1 MDSERRKVLEMLAEG
16 KVSADD
22 AERLLEK
29 LDGSG
34 AGKASGTGGAAGAA
48 GGAGGGGAAE
58 AAEGAEANGGAPLKY
73 LRVLVDSADGDK
85 VNVRVPLG
93 LLRTGVSLAMLLPA
107 VAGEKLSENGI
118 DLSNLGGDALVEEL
132 RELTVD
138 VDSAK
143 GDTVRVFCE

>member
-1 MDSERRKVLEMLAEG
+1 MDSERRKVLDMLAEG

-22 AERLLEK
+22 AERLLKK
-29 LDGSG
+29 LDGAG
-34 AGKASGTGGAAGAA
+34 AGGAADETDGPRA
-48 GGAGGGGAAE
+48 GS
-58 AAEGAEANGGAPLKY
+58 APLKY

-85 VNVRVPLG
+85 VNIRVPLG
-93 LLRTGVSLAMLLPA
+93 LLRTGVSLATLLPSA
-107 VAGEKLSENGI
+107 AGEKLSENGI
-118 DLSNLGGDALVEEL
+118 DLSHLSGDALVEEL

>member
-1 MDSERRKVLEMLAEG
+1 MDSERRKVLEMLAAG

-34 AGKASGTGGAAGAA
+34 AGSASGAGNASGA
-48 GGAGGGGAAE
+48 GGAGE
-58 AAEGAEANGGAPLKY
+58 AAEGAEADGAVPLKY

>member
-1 MDSERRKVLEMLAEG
+1 METERRKVLDMVADG
-16 KVSADD
+16 KVTADD
-22 AERLLEK
+22 AEQLLKK

-34 AGKASGTGGAAGAA
+34 AGGAPGTTGAAGTGGGAGA
-48 GGAGGGGAAE
+48 GGAADGAD
-58 AAEGAEANGGAPLKY
+58 GPQANGAPLKY

-85 VNVRVPLG
+85 VNIRVPLG
-93 LLRTGVSLAMLLPA
+93 LLRAGVSLATLLPLA
-107 VAGEKLSENGI
+107 AGEKLSENGI
-118 DLSNLGGDALVEEL
+118 DLSQLSGDALVEEL

>member
-1 MDSERRKVLEMLAEG
+1 MLAAG

-34 AGKASGTGGAAGAA
+34 AGDAAGTP
-48 GGAGGGGAAE
+48 GA
-58 AAEGAEANGGAPLKY
+58 
-73 LRVLVDSADGDK
+73 R
-85 VNVRVPLG
+85 RVPG
-93 LLRTGVSLAMLLPA
+93 ARRTEQRARRRTVRLRSSTCGCWSTAPTATRSTSGCRWACCAPVSAWPCCCRPSP
-107 VAGEKLSENGI
+107 GEKLSENGI
-118 DLSNLGGDALVEEL
+118 DLSHLGGDALVEEL

>member
-1 MDSERRKVLEMLAEG
+1 MDSERRKVLDMLAEG

-22 AERLLEK
+22 AERLLKK
-29 LDGSG
+29 LDGAG
-34 AGKASGTGGAAGAA
+34 AGDAADKTDGPRA
-48 GGAGGGGAAE
+48 GP
-58 AAEGAEANGGAPLKY
+58 APLKY

-85 VNVRVPLG
+85 VNIRVPLG
-93 LLRTGVSLAMLLPA
+93 LLRTGVSLATLLPSA
-107 VAGEKLSENGI
+107 AGEKLSENGI
-118 DLSNLGGDALVEEL
+118 DLSHLSGDALVEEL

>member
-1 MDSERRKVLEMLAEG
+1 MNTERRKVLDMVAEG

-22 AERLLEK
+22 AERLLQK
-29 LDGSG
+29 LAGSG
-34 AGKASGTGGAAGAA
+34 AGNAEDAADGPEA
-48 GGAGGGGAAE
+48 GE
-58 AAEGAEANGGAPLKY
+58 APLKY

-85 VNVRVPLG
+85 VNIRVPLG
-93 LLRTGVSLAMLLPA
+93 LLRAGVSLATLLPSA
-107 VAGEKLSENGI
+107 AGEKLSENGI
-118 DLSNLGGDALVEEL
+118 DLSHLSGDALVEEL

>member
-1 MDSERRKVLEMLAEG
+1 METERRKVLDMVAAG

-22 AERLLEK
+22 AERLLKK

-34 AGKASGTGGAAGAA
+34 AGGAPGATGAAGA
-48 GGAGGGGAAE
+48 GGAAD
-58 AAEGAEANGGAPLKY
+58 GADGPQANGAPLKY

-85 VNVRVPLG
+85 VNIRVPLG
-93 LLRTGVSLAMLLPA
+93 LLRAGVSLATLLPLA
-107 VAGEKLSENGI
+107 AGEKLSENGI
-118 DLSNLGGDALVEEL
+118 DLSQLSGDALVEEL

>member
-1 MDSERRKVLEMLAEG
+1 METERRKVLDMVAEG

-22 AERLLEK
+22 AERLLKK

-34 AGKASGTGGAAGAA
+34 AGGAAGAA
-48 GGAGGGGAAE
+48 GAADGADGPQ
-58 AAEGAEANGGAPLKY
+58 ANGAPPKF

-85 VNVRVPLG
+85 VNIRVPLG
-93 LLRTGVSLAMLLPA
+93 LLRAGVSLATLLPLA
-107 VAGEKLSENGI
+107 AGEKLSENGI
-118 DLSNLGGDALVEEL
+118 DLSQLSGDALVEEL

-143 GDTVRVFCE
+143 GDMVRVFCE

>member
-1 MDSERRKVLEMLAEG
+1 MDSERRKVLDMLAEG

-22 AERLLEK
+22 AERLLKK
-29 LDGSG
+29 LDGAG
-34 AGKASGTGGAAGAA
+34 AGDAADAA
-48 GGAGGGGAAE
+48 DETDGQRAGP
-58 AAEGAEANGGAPLKY
+58 APLKY

-85 VNVRVPLG
+85 VNIRVPLG
-93 LLRTGVSLAMLLPA
+93 LLRTGVSLATLLPSA
-107 VAGEKLSENGI
+107 AGEKLSENGI
-118 DLSNLGGDALVEEL
+118 DLSHLSGDALVEEL

>member
-1 MDSERRKVLEMLAEG
+1 MEAERRKVLDMVAEG
-16 KVSADD
+16 KVTADE
-22 AERLLEK
+22 AERLLRK

-34 AGKASGTGGAAGAA
+34 AGDAP
-48 GGAGGGGAAE
+48 GAGGTAGAGDAAKGADGSE
-58 AAEGAEANGGAPLKY
+58 AGGAPLKY

-85 VNVRVPLG
+85 VNIRVPLG
-93 LLRTGVSLAMLLPA
+93 LLRAGVSLATLLPA
-107 VAGEKLSENGI
+107 AAGDKLSENGI
-118 DLSNLGGDALVEEL
+118 DLSPLAGDALVEEL

>member
-1 MDSERRKVLEMLAEG
+1 METERRKVLDMVADG

-22 AERLLEK
+22 AEQLLKK

-34 AGKASGTGGAAGAA
+34 AGGAPGAADVAGSGGAADGAD
-48 GGAGGGGAAE
+48 GPQ
-58 AAEGAEANGGAPLKY
+58 ANGAPLKY

-85 VNVRVPLG
+85 VNIRVPLG
-93 LLRTGVSLAMLLPA
+93 LLRAGVSLATLLPLA
-107 VAGEKLSENGI
+107 AGEKLSENGI
-118 DLSNLGGDALVEEL
+118 DLSQLSGDALVEEL

>member
-1 MDSERRKVLEMLAEG
+1 MEAERRKVLDMVAEG
-16 KVSADD
+16 KVTADE
-22 AERLLEK
+22 AERLLRK

-34 AGKASGTGGAAGAA
+34 AGGAPGAGDAP
-48 GGAGGGGAAE
+48 GAGGTAGAGD
-58 AAEGAEANGGAPLKY
+58 AAKGADGSDAGGAPLKY

-85 VNVRVPLG
+85 VNIRVPLG
-93 LLRTGVSLAMLLPA
+93 LLRAGVSLATLLPA
-107 VAGEKLSENGI
+107 AAGEKLSENGI
-118 DLSNLGGDALVEEL
+118 DLSPLAGDALVEEL

>member
-1 MDSERRKVLEMLAEG
+1 METERRKVLDMVAEG

-22 AERLLEK
+22 AERLLKK
-29 LDGSG
+29 LDG
-34 AGKASGTGGAAGAA
+34 T
-48 GGAGGGGAAE
+48 GAGGGKGGGDTAHP
-58 AAEGAEANGGAPLKY
+58 GGASDGADGPEPGGPPLKY

-85 VNVRVPLG
+85 VNIRVPLG
-93 LLRTGVSLAMLLPA
+93 LLRTGVSLATLLPSA
-107 VAGEKLSENGI
+107 AGEKLSENGI
-118 DLSNLGGDALVEEL
+118 DLSHLAGDALVEEL

>member
-1 MDSERRKVLEMLAEG
+1 MDSERRKVLDMLAKG

-22 AERLLEK
+22 AERLLQK

-34 AGKASGTGGAAGAA
+34 AGGASRGGSTANPGAAAGSGDTADGREAGA
-48 GGAGGGGAAE
+48 
-58 AAEGAEANGGAPLKY
+58 APLKY

-85 VNVRVPLG
+85 VNIRVPLG
-93 LLRTGVSLAMLLPA
+93 LLRTGVSLATLLPSA
-107 VAGEKLSENGI
+107 AGEKLSENGI
-118 DLSNLGGDALVEEL
+118 DLSHLAGDALVEEL

>member
-1 MDSERRKVLEMLAEG
+1 MNTERRKVLDMLAAG
-16 KVSADD
+16 KVSAED
-22 AERLLEK
+22 AERLLKK

-34 AGKASGTGGAAGAA
+34 AGDAAGP
-48 GGAGGGGAAE
+48 GGDADGADSPE
-58 AAEGAEANGGAPLKY
+58 ADAAPLKY

-85 VNVRVPLG
+85 VNIRVPLG
-93 LLRTGVSLAMLLPA
+93 LLRTGVSLATLLPSA
-107 VAGEKLSENGI
+107 AGEKLSENGI
-118 DLSNLGGDALVEEL
+118 DLSHLSGDALVEEL

>member
-1 MDSERRKVLEMLAEG
+1 METERRKVLDMVADG

-22 AERLLEK
+22 AEQLLKK

-34 AGKASGTGGAAGAA
+34 AGGAPGAADVAGSGGAADGAD
-48 GGAGGGGAAE
+48 GTQ
-58 AAEGAEANGGAPLKY
+58 ANGAPLKY

-85 VNVRVPLG
+85 VNIRVPLG
-93 LLRTGVSLAMLLPA
+93 LLRAGVSLATLLPLA
-107 VAGEKLSENGI
+107 AGEKLSENGI
-118 DLSNLGGDALVEEL
+118 DLSQLSGDALVEEL

>member
-1 MDSERRKVLEMLAEG
+1 MEAERRKVLDMVAEG
-16 KVSADD
+16 KVSAED
-22 AERLLEK
+22 AERLLKK

-34 AGKASGTGGAAGAA
+34 AGDAAGTGGTA
-48 GGAGGGGAAE
+48 GAGGTADGAASPE
-58 AAEGAEANGGAPLKY
+58 ADGAPLKY

-85 VNVRVPLG
+85 VNIRVPLG
-93 LLRTGVSLAMLLPA
+93 LLRTGVSLATLLPSA
-107 VAGEKLSENGI
+107 AGEKLSENGI
-118 DLSNLGGDALVEEL
+118 DLSHLAGDALVEEL

>member
-1 MDSERRKVLEMLAEG
+1 MNTERRKVLDMVAEG
-16 KVSADD
+16 QVSAED
-22 AERLLEK
+22 AERLLQK

-34 AGKASGTGGAAGAA
+34 GDASLPKDG
-48 GGAGGGGAAE
+48 GGAGG
-58 AAEGAEANGGAPLKY
+58 ANGPQASSAPLKY

-85 VNVRVPLG
+85 VNIRVPLG
-93 LLRTGVSLAMLLPA
+93 LLRTGVSLATLLPSA
-107 VAGEKLSENGI
+107 AGEKLSENGI
-118 DLSNLGGDALVEEL
+118 DLSHLAGDALVEEL

>member
-1 MDSERRKVLEMLAEG
+1 MNTERRKVLDMLAEG
-16 KVSADD
+16 QVSAED
-22 AERLLEK
+22 AERLLQK
-29 LDGSG
+29 LDRSG
-34 AGKASGTGGAAGAA
+34 GDAGRPKDAAPSGDEAATG
-48 GGAGGGGAAE
+48 GGAGG
-58 AAEGAEANGGAPLKY
+58 ANGPEAGAAPLKY

-118 DLSNLGGDALVEEL
+118 DLSHLGGDALVEEL

>member
-1 MDSERRKVLEMLAEG
+1 MDSERRKVLDMLAAG

-34 AGKASGTGGAAGAA
+34 GDARGAGGAAGA
-48 GGAGGGGAAE
+48 GSAAN
-58 AAEGAEANGGAPLKY
+58 AAKGAEADGAAPLKY

-118 DLSNLGGDALVEEL
+118 DLSNLSGDALVEEL

>member
-1 MDSERRKVLEMLAEG
+1 MDSERRRVLEMLAEG
-16 KVSADD
+16 KVSAND

-34 AGKASGTGGAAGAA
+34 AGDAPGA
-48 GGAGGGGAAE
+48 GGAAE
-58 AAEGAEANGGAPLKY
+58 AAEAPKANGRAPLKY

-118 DLSNLGGDALVEEL
+118 DLSNLSGDALVEEL